1 MAKETQ
7 KQRILNDLKGGLY
20 ITPMD
25 ALKEHGCFR
34 LAAVVCD
41 LRKEGHNIIKK
52 SNMVKLLL
60 KLFYIFYGTFVPLVL
75 LL

>member
-1 MAKETQ
+1 MNKKMTQ
-7 KQRILNDLKGGLY
+7 KQAILNDLVAGLY

-41 LRKEGHNIIKK
+41 LRKKGYDIRKK
-52 SNMVKLLL
+52 NDEKKYATYYMKFSFTDNDR
-60 KLFYIFYGTFVPLVL
+60 I
-75 LL
+75 

>member
-1 MAKETQ
+1 MNKKMTQ
-7 KQRILNDLKGGLY
+7 KQAILNDLGAGLH

-41 LRKEGHNIIKK
+41 LKKDGYNIVKKNDGNKYATYYIKF
-52 SNMVKLLL
+52 SFTDNDR
-60 KLFYIFYGTFVPLVL
+60 I
-75 LL
+75 

>member
-1 MAKETQ
+1 MAKKTQ

-52 SNMVKLLL
+52 SNGKKYATYYL
-60 KLFYIFYGTFVPLVL
+60 KKENWI
-75 LL
+75 